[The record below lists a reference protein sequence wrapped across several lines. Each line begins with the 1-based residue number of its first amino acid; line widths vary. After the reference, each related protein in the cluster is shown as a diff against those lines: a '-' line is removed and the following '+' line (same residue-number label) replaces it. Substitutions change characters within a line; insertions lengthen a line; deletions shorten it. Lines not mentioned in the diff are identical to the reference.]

1 LTSSFTFKP
10 LGPAPIQDPFIAR
23 LNRADPWGSGKAT
36 GAINTLALVQD
47 PTTKN
52 GTLYA
57 GSVNGGIW
65 EKKYDGLNDSWDSWK
80 QVSSFADYKG
90 VQSISKL
97 KITEDK
103 EFLIAAAGIT
113 SSFTGTGGDIQDPLQ
128 FAFLNSEGLVEG
140 WLTNA
145 PGIQDL
151 IKGKPIKALEE
162 SKNIAIIGTGD
173 GLYVG
178 KINGALESLVKVEE
192 NNEIAK
198 AAGFRLS
205 NPTRHEISSI
215 AKGAS
220 GQIYASVN
228 YVKENEQ
235 GKVIESIGGILTTTI
250 AELEQNPANAW
261 KIIDGSIERSINK
274 SILNLTTSKH
284 PISGKDIL
292 YLGTAGID
300 PEAYDF
306 IYQVVND
313 ETVDSLNWVG
323 KSVAPFI
330 GSGQASIH
338 SSFASDPTDPNSVFA
353 GGNVP
358 ITPEALA
365 LNKLDPNNNFPF
377 AYGAATGG
385 LTAVTFNGN
394 NATLSEHYA
403 SFARPTNADGTAT
416 HADSRNIAFLQTKT
430 GSRIIEASDGGIGI
444 KDINIKSP
452 WLFHLNDGLR
462 TTESFSSDWSNIG
475 NLAITTMQD
484 NAVAIAKHNQTWLN
498 VTGGDG
504 AIARFDD
511 AKKDNIKGYAH
522 AYYGSQMYSSN
533 GYLQTAAYDI
543 TGTLKYQDMLELDV
557 LDKFENYEDFLNY
570 DMTYAGYDPIK
581 QIGYP
586 FYLPFETNNYR
597 AGDVVLAGRRNIYEQ
612 IVPHWTLPTAGQ
624 MKLVPLIE
632 DDIKRIPKQTP
643 EGETYST
650 PLNRLFTALEIGS
663 KKGESL
669 PKSKPYSWDALY
681 TSFLEQNKEGP
692 PTTKLYGRKAGVAI
706 EEVGAGI
713 DVAKNFRL
721 ENLTSYLPSETIG
734 NTITGLSFNPDNS
747 DQLWATIAKSSEIYG
762 FWGELKRENFEDKSY
777 LIYSNNGGKNW
788 ETLTVS
794 GLNGIPENAQL
805 QQVQYVPAKDRNA
818 AELYLG
824 GYGGVWYAT
833 IGNNG
838 KPGPFKSV
846 KWDGLE
852 KGNGWNSPPSGLQDP
867 NFSIWN
873 TDLEYDPVDDVI
885 IASTMGQGTWLLN
898 RSDLEAAPATIPGIK
913 ISPVIMPQDV
923 EFLKRKKAQRPIEG
937 VMTVSLERTNE
948 NINKNVSVDLKL
960 DNSWEKYLNI
970 IATNPPQFNLLEN
983 KNSITLNFA
992 PGVNQLS
999 FDVSTKLG
1007 KITLPDINIKVGLEN
1022 PVNTVIANDS
1032 EAYVYLYANGETIT
1046 MNQEAIGVFY
1056 SNKTLPE
1063 IRSGSPS
1070 QAQQLAVLMPRSNLS
1085 VGDQLFW
1092 LPVNSDG
1099 SINNPTNDPNN
1110 LTLKPDNPG
1119 YLEAVNNL
1127 INNPSLHIATSTQSF
1142 DSRAFSPEK
1151 AAQAFRNPSAVLSS
1165 EGISI
1170 GDLSTSTTVQL
1181 ADRFALALKDQK
1193 GNVRVSTQG
1202 FGLDQNPQL
1211 DNTINIGASGPGSQ
1225 VVLTPAEGELFV
1237 ADDSY
1242 FISNNASPTDR
1253 IEYNLD
1259 VARFGNYNS
1268 GYGIFRVDNPLG
1280 QFADFNKGSFI
1291 MPGSVEYAKEAFKR
1305 SKSNGLDGITGLP
1318 IPGFGQSANHSITL
1332 ATGNYY
1338 GMYITPNKVFES
1350 ESSLSD
1356 LSQILFSI
1364 RTANLTSQLQHVS
1377 MGTGYFAFEDM
1388 GFAGDRDFNDML
1400 FAITPKNQSIIG

>member
-1 LTSSFTFKP
+1 LTSSYAFKP

-23 LNRADPWGSGKAT
+23 LNRANPWGGGKAT
-36 GAINTLALVQD
+36 GAINTLELIQD
-47 PTTKN
+47 PNTKN

-57 GSVNGGIW
+57 GSVSGGIW
-65 EKKYDGLNDSWDSWK
+65 ERRYEGASDSWGTWK

-103 EFLIAAAGIT
+103 DWLIAAAGAV
-113 SSFTGTGGDIQDPLQ
+113 SSWRKIQGDIQDPLQ
-128 FAFLNSEGLVEG
+128 LAFLNSDGYVEG
-140 WLTNA
+140 WFTNA
-145 PGIQDL
+145 PGVQDI

-162 SKNIAIIGTGD
+162 SKNIVIVGTGD

-192 NNEIAK
+192 NNEIAQ
-198 AAGFRLS
+198 AAKLRRI
-205 NPTRHEISSI
+205 NPTSYEILSI

-220 GQIYASVN
+220 GRIYASVN
-228 YVKENEQ
+228 YLGAE
-235 GKVIESIGGILTTTI
+235 GRIGGILTTTI
-250 AELEQNPANAW
+250 TELEKNPAKAW
-261 KIIDGSIERSINK
+261 KIIDGSIEQSINK
-274 SILNLTTSKH
+274 TVLKLATSKD

-292 YLGTAGID
+292 YLGTAGIE

-306 IYQVVND
+306 IYQAVYE
-313 ETVDSLNWVG
+313 ETADSQRWVS

-330 GSGQASIH
+330 GAGQASIH
-338 SSFASDPTDPNSVFA
+338 ASFASDPTDPNSVFA
-353 GGNVP
+353 GGNYP
-358 ITPEALA
+358 LTAEGSLP
-365 LNKLDPNNNFPF
+365 
-377 AYGAATGG
+377 YGKFTGG

-394 NATLSEHYA
+394 DAKLTEHYA
-403 SFARPTNADGTAT
+403 SFASPENADGTAT
-416 HADSRNIAFLQTKT
+416 HADSRDIKFLQTKT
-430 GSRIIEASDGGIGI
+430 GTRIIEASDGGIGI
-444 KDINIKSP
+444 KDIDINAP

-475 NLAITTMQD
+475 NLTITAMQD
-484 NAVAIAKHNQTWLN
+484 NALAIAKHNQAWFN

-511 AKKDNIKGYAH
+511 AQKDNFKGYAH
-522 AYYGSQMYSSN
+522 AYYGSQSYSSN
-533 GYLQTAAYDI
+533 GVLETAAYDK
-543 TGTLKYQDMLELDV
+543 TGTLKYKDMLELDV
-557 LDKFENYEDFLNY
+557 LDKYGNFQDFLNY
-570 DMTYAGYDPIK
+570 DMIDTGYNPK
-581 QIGYP
+581 TQNGYP

-597 AGDVVLAGRRNIYEQ
+597 AGDVVLAGQRNIYEQ

-632 DDIKRIPKQTP
+632 DDIKRIPTQTP
-643 EGETYST
+643 EGKTILIPIERT
-650 PLNRLFTALEIGS
+650 FTALEIGS
-663 KKGESL
+663 KKGETL

-681 TSFLEQNKEGP
+681 TSFKEYDYEKHEYV
-692 PTTKLYGRKAGVAI
+692 TNLYGRKANIAT
-706 EEVGAGI
+706 EKVGEGT
-713 DVAKNFRL
+713 DVAKNLKL
-721 ENLTSYLPSETIG
+721 ENLTSYLPKVAKE
-734 NTITGLSFNPDNS
+734 NAITGISFNPDNS
-747 DQLWATIAKSSEIYG
+747 DQIWASISRYPVIYG
-762 FWGELKRENFEDKSY
+762 KYAPTQPETPNEFLEKSY
-777 LIYSNNGGKNW
+777 LIYSSDGGKNW

-805 QQVQYVPAKDRNA
+805 QQVQYVPVKDNKP

-833 IGNNG
+833 IENNG

-852 KGNGWNSPPSGLQDP
+852 KGNGWNSPPSGIQDP

-885 IASTMGQGTWLLN
+885 VASTMGQGTWLLN
-898 RSDLEAAPATIPGIK
+898 RSELEAAPASNSGIR
-913 ISPVIMPQDV
+913 ISPVILPQDI
-923 EFLKRKKAQRPIEG
+923 EFLKRKKAQRQIWG
-937 VMTVSLERTNE
+937 VMTVSLERTDE
-948 NINKNVSVDLKL
+948 NIDKNVSVDLKL
-960 DNSWEKYLNI
+960 DNGWEKYLNI
-970 IATNPPQFNLLEN
+970 ISNNSPQFKLLEN

-992 PGVNQLS
+992 PGIKQLS
-999 FDVSTKLG
+999 FDVGTNLSNV
-1007 KITLPDINIKVGLEN
+1007 TLPDINIKARLEN

-1092 LPVNSDG
+1092 LPVNSNG
-1099 SINNPTNDPNN
+1099 SINNPFNDPIN
-1110 LTLKPDNPG
+1110 LTLKPDNPR

-1127 INNPSLHIATSTQSF
+1127 INNPSRHIATSTQSF

-1170 GDLSTSTTVQL
+1170 GDLSTSTTVQD

-1211 DNTINIGASGPGSQ
+1211 DNAINIGASGPGSQ
-1225 VVLTPAEGELFV
+1225 VVLAPAEGELFV

-1253 IEYNLD
+1253 IEYNLG

-1280 QFADFNKGSFI
+1280 QFYDFNNGSFI

-1350 ESSLSD
+1350 ENSLSD

-1400 FAITPKNQSIIG
+1400 FAITPKSQSIIG

>member
-1 LTSSFTFKP
+1 MTSSYAFKP

-23 LNRADPWGSGKAT
+23 LNRANPWGSGKAT
-36 GAINTLALVQD
+36 GAINTLELIQNPD
-47 PTTKN
+47 TKN

-65 EKKYDGLNDSWDSWK
+65 ERKYDGASDSWGTWK
-80 QVSSFADYKG
+80 QVSSFAEYKG
-90 VQSISKL
+90 VQSIAKL
-97 KITEDK
+97 KITEDN
-103 EFLIAAAGIT
+103 ELLIAAAGTT
-113 SSFTGTGGDIQDPLQ
+113 SSFTGLGGDIKDPLQ
-128 FAFLNSEGLVEG
+128 FAFFNSDGTVFG
-140 WLTNA
+140 WFTNA
-145 PGIQDL
+145 RGVQDI
-151 IKGKPIKALEE
+151 IKGKRINALEE
-162 SKNIAIIGTGD
+162 SKNIVIVGTGD

-192 NNEIAK
+192 NNEIAQ
-198 AAGFRLS
+198 AAKLRLI
-205 NPTRHEISSI
+205 NPTRYEISSI

-220 GQIYASVN
+220 GRIYASVN
-228 YVKENEQ
+228 YLGAE
-235 GKVIESIGGILTTTI
+235 GRIGGILTTTI
-250 AELEQNPANAW
+250 TELEQNPTKAW
-261 KIIDGSIERSINK
+261 KIIDGSIEKSINK
-274 SILNLTTSKH
+274 SVLKLATSKD

-292 YLGTAGID
+292 YLGTAGIE

-306 IYQVVND
+306 IYQLTYD
-313 ETVDSLNWVG
+313 ETADSQKWVG
-323 KSVAPFI
+323 KSVYPFI
-330 GSGQASIH
+330 GADQASIH
-338 SSFASDPTDPNSVFA
+338 ASFASDPTDPNSVFA
-353 GGNVP
+353 GGNFPV
-358 ITPEALA
+358 TPEALA
-365 LNKLDPNNNFPF
+365 LHKLDPKKYFKN
-377 AYGAATGG
+377 AYGAWTGG
-385 LTAVTFNGN
+385 LTAVTFDGN
-394 NATLSEHYA
+394 DAKLTEHYA
-403 SFARPTNADGTAT
+403 SFARPENADGTAT
-416 HADSRNIAFLQTKT
+416 HADSRDIKFLQTKT
-430 GSRIIEASDGGIGI
+430 GTRIIEASDGGIGI
-444 KDINIKSP
+444 KDIDINEP

-475 NLAITTMQD
+475 NLTITAMQD
-484 NAVAIAKHNQTWLN
+484 NALAIAKHNQAWFN
-498 VTGGDG
+498 VTSGDG

-511 AKKDNIKGYAH
+511 ANKDNFKGYAH
-522 AYYGSQMYSSN
+522 AYYGSQSYSSN
-533 GYLQTAAYDI
+533 GRLETAAYDK
-543 TGTLKYQDMLELDV
+543 TGTLKYKDMLELDV
-557 LDKFENYEDFLNY
+557 LDKFGNFEDFLNY
-570 DMTYAGYDPIK
+570 DMIFTGYDPIK
-581 QIGYP
+581 QENYN

-597 AGDVVLAGRRNIYEQ
+597 AGDVVLAGQRNIYEQ
-612 IVPHWTLPTAGQ
+612 VVPHWTLPTAGQ

-632 DDIKRIPKQTP
+632 EDIKREPEQTP
-643 EGETYST
+643 EGETIFN
-650 PLNRLFTALEIGS
+650 PLIRTFTALEIGS
-663 KKGESL
+663 KKGESM
-669 PKSKPYSWDALY
+669 PKIKPYSWDALY
-681 TSFLEQNKEGP
+681 TSFREQNAEGVMI
-692 PTTKLYGRKAGVAI
+692 TNLYGRKEGVAL
-706 EEVGAGI
+706 EEPGAEI
-713 DVAKNFRL
+713 NVAKNFKL

-734 NTITGLSFNPDNS
+734 NMITGLSFNPDNS
-747 DQLWATIAKSSEIYG
+747 DQLWAAIAKSNVTYG
-762 FWGELKRENFEDKSY
+762 DKIGKPEQFLDPSY
-777 LIYSNNGGKNW
+777 LIYSSDGGKSW

-794 GLNGIPENAQL
+794 GLNGIPPNAQL
-805 QQVQYVPAKDRNA
+805 QQVQYVPVKDGKP

-833 IGNNG
+833 IENNG

-852 KGNGWNSPPSGLQDP
+852 KGNGWNSPPSGIQDP

-885 IASTMGQGTWLLN
+885 VASTMGQGTWLLN
-898 RSDLEAAPATIPGIK
+898 RSELEAAPSSNSGIR
-913 ISPVIMPQDV
+913 ISPVILPQDI
-923 EFLKRKKAQRPIEG
+923 EFLKRKKASRPIEG

-948 NINKNVSVDLKL
+948 NIDKNVSVDLKL
-960 DNSWEKYLNI
+960 DKGWEKYLNI
-970 IATNPPQFNLLEN
+970 INTNEPQFKLLEN
-983 KNSITLNFA
+983 KDSITLNFA

-999 FDVSTKLG
+999 FEVNTKIEG
-1007 KITLPDINIKVGLEN
+1007 ITLPDININVRLEN

-1063 IRSGSPS
+1063 IRSESPS
-1070 QAQQLAVLMPRSNLS
+1070 QAQQLAVLMPRSNLN

-1092 LPVNSDG
+1092 LEVNSDG
-1099 SINNPTNDPNN
+1099 SINNPFNDPMN
-1110 LTLKPDNPG
+1110 LTLKPNNPR

-1127 INNPSLHIATSTQSF
+1127 INNPSSHIATSTQSF

-1151 AAQAFRNPSAVLSS
+1151 AAQAFKNPSAVLSS

-1170 GDLSTSTTVQL
+1170 GDLSTSTTVQN

-1225 VVLTPAEGELFV
+1225 VVLAPAEGELFV

-1280 QFADFNKGSFI
+1280 QFDDFNKGSFI

-1318 IPGFGQSANHSITL
+1318 IPGFGQTENHSITL

-1350 ESSLSD
+1350 ENSLSD

-1400 FAITPKNQSIIG
+1400 FAITPKSQSIIG

>member
-1 LTSSFTFKP
+1 
-10 LGPAPIQDPFIAR
+10 
-23 LNRADPWGSGKAT
+23 
-36 GAINTLALVQD
+36 
-47 PTTKN
+47 
-52 GTLYA
+52 LYA

-65 EKKYDGLNDSWDSWK
+65 ERKYEGASDSWGTWK

-103 EFLIAAAGIT
+103 NWLIAAAGAV
-113 SSFTGTGGDIQDPLQ
+113 SSWGRTRGDIQDPLQ
-128 FAFLNSEGLVEG
+128 FAIVNSDGYVEG
-140 WLTNA
+140 WLTNT
-145 PGIQDL
+145 PGIQDI
-151 IKGKPIKALEE
+151 IKGKPITALEE
-162 SKNIAIIGTGD
+162 SKNVVVIGTAD
-173 GLYVG
+173 GLYTG

-192 NNEIAK
+192 NNEIAQ
-198 AAGFRLS
+198 AAKLRLI
-205 NPTRHEISSI
+205 NPTRYEISSI

-220 GQIYASVN
+220 GRIYASVN

-235 GKVIESIGGILTTTI
+235 GQVLESIGGILTTTI
-250 AELEQNPANAW
+250 TELEQNPTKAW
-261 KIIDGSIERSINK
+261 KIIDGSIEQSINK
-274 SILNLTTSKH
+274 SVLKITTSKD

-292 YLGTAGID
+292 YLGTAGIA

-306 IYQVVND
+306 IYQVVYE
-313 ETVDSLNWVG
+313 ETADSQRWVG

-330 GSGQASIH
+330 GDGQGSIH

-353 GGNVP
+353 GGN
-358 ITPEALA
+358 
-365 LNKLDPNNNFPF
+365 FPLT
-377 AYGAATGG
+377 AEGSPPYGAWTGG
-385 LTAVTFNGN
+385 LTAVKFDGN
-394 NATLSEHYA
+394 DAKLAEHYA
-403 SFARPTNADGTAT
+403 SFARPENADGTAT
-416 HADSRNIAFLQTKT
+416 HADSRDIKFIQTKT
-430 GSRIIEASDGGIGI
+430 GTRIIEASDGGIGI
-444 KDINIKSP
+444 KDIDINAP

-475 NLAITTMQD
+475 NLAITAMQD
-484 NAVAIAKHNQTWLN
+484 NALAIAKHNQTWFN

-511 AKKDNIKGYAH
+511 AQKDNFKGYAH
-522 AYYGSQMYSSN
+522 AYYGSQSYSSN
-533 GYLQTAAYDI
+533 GKLETAAYDK
-543 TGTLKYQDMLELDV
+543 TGTLKYKDMLELNV
-557 LDKFENYEDFLNY
+557 LDKYGNFQDFLNY
-570 DMTYAGYDPIK
+570 DMIDTGYNPET

-597 AGDVVLAGRRNIYEQ
+597 AGDVVLAGQRNIYEQ

-632 DDIKRIPKQTP
+632 DDIKRIITQTP
-643 EGETYST
+643 EGQTRLI
-650 PLNRLFTALEIGS
+650 PLIRTFTALEIGS
-663 KKGESL
+663 KKGETL

-681 TSFLEQNKEGP
+681 TSFKDYDYEKKEYV
-692 PTTKLYGRKAGVAI
+692 TNLYGRKANVAT
-706 EEVGAGI
+706 EEVGEGT
-713 DVAKNFRL
+713 DVAKSFKL
-721 ENLTSYLPSETIG
+721 KNLTSYLPQVAKG
-734 NTITGLSFNPDNS
+734 NTITGISFNPDNS
-747 DQLWATIAKSSEIYG
+747 DQLWASISRDHVIYG
-762 FWGELKRENFEDKSY
+762 PNIGTPNKFLEKSY
-777 LIYSNNGGKNW
+777 LIYSSDGGKNW

-805 QQVQYVPAKDRNA
+805 QQVQYVPVKDGKP

-833 IGNNG
+833 IENNG

-852 KGNGWNSPPSGLQDP
+852 KGNGWNSPPSGIQDP

-885 IASTMGQGTWLLN
+885 VASTMGQGTWLLN
-898 RSDLEAAPATIPGIK
+898 RSELETATASNSGIR
-913 ISPVIMPQDV
+913 ISPVILPQDL
-923 EFLKRKKAQRPIEG
+923 EFLKRKKAKRPIWG

-960 DNSWEKYLNI
+960 DNGWEKYLNI
-970 IATNPPQFNLLEN
+970 ISSNSPQFKLLEN
-983 KNSITLNFA
+983 KDSITLNFA
-992 PGVNQLS
+992 PGINQLS
-999 FDVSTKLG
+999 FDVGVNLK
-1007 KITLPDINIKVGLEN
+1007 KVTLPDINIKARLEN
-1022 PVNTVIANDS
+1022 PVNTIIANDS
-1032 EAYVYLYANGETIT
+1032 ESYVYLYANGETIT

-1056 SNKTLPE
+1056 SNKTIPE

-1099 SINNPTNDPNN
+1099 SINNPNNDPNN
-1110 LTLKPDNPG
+1110 LTFKPDNPR
-1119 YLEAVNNL
+1119 YLEVVNNL
-1127 INNPSLHIATSTQSF
+1127 INNPSRHIATSTQSF

-1151 AAQAFRNPSAVLSS
+1151 AAQAFKNPSAVLSS

-1170 GDLSTSTTVQL
+1170 GDLSTSTTVQY

-1225 VVLTPAEGELFV
+1225 VVLAPAEGELFV

-1253 IEYNLD
+1253 IEYNLG

-1280 QFADFNKGSFI
+1280 QFYDFNSKSFI

-1350 ESSLSD
+1350 ENSLSD

>member
-1 LTSSFTFKP
+1 MTSSFTFKP
-10 LGPAPIQDPFIAR
+10 LGPAPIQEPFVAR
-23 LNRADPWGSGKAT
+23 LNRANPWGSGKAT
-36 GAINTLALVQD
+36 GAISTLELVQNSD
-47 PTTKN
+47 TKN

-65 EKKYDGLNDSWDSWK
+65 ERKYEGASDSWGSWK

-113 SSFTGTGGDIQDPLQ
+113 SSFTGLGGDIQDPLQ
-128 FAFLNSEGLVEG
+128 FAFFNSEGLVEG

-145 PGIQDL
+145 PGVQDI
-151 IKGKPIKALEE
+151 IKGKPINALEE
-162 SKNIAIIGTGD
+162 SKNIVIIGTDD
-173 GLYVG
+173 GLYTG
-178 KINGALESLVKVEE
+178 KINGALESLIKVEE
-192 NNEIAK
+192 NNEIAQ
-198 AAGFRLS
+198 AARFRLS

-228 YVKENEQ
+228 YKSET
-235 GKVIESIGGILTTTI
+235 GESIGGILTTTI
-250 AELEQNPANAW
+250 AELEQNPKKAW
-261 KIIDGSIERSINK
+261 KIIDGSIDKSINK
-274 SILNLTTSKH
+274 SILRLTTSKD

-292 YLGTAGID
+292 YLGTAGIK
-300 PEAYDF
+300 PQAYDF
-306 IYQVVND
+306 IYQVVYD
-313 ETVDSLNWVG
+313 ETADSQKWVG

-330 GSGQASIH
+330 GDGQASIH

-353 GGNVP
+353 GGN
-358 ITPEALA
+358 
-365 LNKLDPNNNFPF
+365 FPLT
-377 AYGAATGG
+377 AEGKQPYGAWTGG

-394 NATLSEHYA
+394 DATLNEHYA
-403 SFARPTNADGTAT
+403 SSARPENAGGTAT
-416 HADSRNIAFLQTKT
+416 HADSRDITFLQTKKGT
-430 GSRIIEASDGGIGI
+430 RIIEASDGGIGI
-444 KDINIKSP
+444 KDIDIKAP

-475 NLAITTMQD
+475 NLAITAMQD
-484 NAVAIAKHNQTWLN
+484 NALAIAKHNQTWFN

-511 AKKDNIKGYAH
+511 AKKDNFKGYAH
-522 AYYGSQMYSSN
+522 AYYGSQSYSSN
-533 GYLQTAAYDI
+533 GRLETAAYDK
-543 TGTLKYQDMLELDV
+543 TGTLKYKDMLELDV

-570 DMTYAGYDPIK
+570 DMIYTNYDPIN
-581 QIGYP
+581 QSGYP

-597 AGDVVLAGRRNIYEQ
+597 AGDVVLAGQRNIYEQ
-612 IVPHWTLPTAGQ
+612 IVPHWTLQIAGQ

-632 DDIKRIPKQTP
+632 NDIKRIAQQTP
-643 EGETYST
+643 EGQTYFI
-650 PLNRLFTALEIGS
+650 PLIRRFTALEIGS
-663 KKGESL
+663 KKGETL

-681 TSFLEQNKEGP
+681 TSFKEYDYEKKEVV
-692 PTTKLYGRKAGVAI
+692 TNFYGRKANVAT
-706 EEVGAGI
+706 EEVGEGT
-713 DVAKNFRL
+713 DVAKNFKL
-721 ENLTSYLPSETIG
+721 ENLTSYLPQVAKE
-734 NTITGLSFNPDNS
+734 NTITGISFNPDNS
-747 DQLWATIAKSSEIYG
+747 DQLWATIAKSNVTYG
-762 FWGELKRENFEDKSY
+762 DKIGKPEQFLDPSY
-777 LIYSNNGGKNW
+777 LIYSSDGGKSW

-794 GLNGIPENAQL
+794 GLNGIPPNAQL
-805 QQVQYVPAKDRNA
+805 QQVQYVPIKDGKP

-833 IGNNG
+833 IENNG

-852 KGNGWNSPPSGLQDP
+852 KGNGWNSPPSGIQDP

-885 IASTMGQGTWLLN
+885 VASTMGQGTWLLN
-898 RSDLEAAPATIPGIK
+898 RSELEASPASNSGIR
-913 ISPVIMPQDV
+913 ISPVILPQDI
-923 EFLKRKKAQRPIEG
+923 EFLKRKKASRPIEG

-960 DNSWEKYLNI
+960 DKGWEKYLNI
-970 IATNPPQFNLLEN
+970 IDTNEPQFKLLEN

-992 PGVNQLS
+992 PGINQLS
-999 FDVSTKLG
+999 FDVNTKLG
-1007 KITLPDINIKVGLEN
+1007 KITLPDININVRLEN
-1022 PVNTVIANDS
+1022 PVNTVIASDS

-1070 QAQQLAVLMPRSNLS
+1070 QAQQLAVLMPRSNLN

-1092 LPVNSDG
+1092 LEVNSDG
-1099 SINNPTNDPNN
+1099 SINNPFNDPMN
-1110 LTLKPDNPG
+1110 LTLKPNNPR

-1127 INNPSLHIATSTQSF
+1127 INNPSRHIATSTQSF

-1151 AAQAFRNPSAVLSS
+1151 AAQAFKNPSAVLSS

-1170 GDLSTSTTVQL
+1170 GDLSTSTTVQN

-1202 FGLDQNPQL
+1202 FGLNQNPQL

-1225 VVLTPAEGELFV
+1225 VVLAPAEGELFV

-1242 FISNNASPTDR
+1242 FISNNASPTDK

-1350 ESSLSD
+1350 ENSLSD

-1388 GFAGDRDFNDML
+1388 GFAGDRDFNDIL
-1400 FAITPKNQSIIG
+1400 FAITPKSQSIIG